1 MAKLPFPSTLQP
13 THSASG
19 LKPPLAFSLYFTSQG
34 IFETQSEVRSS
45 QLGMF
50 LVSEILKDSEEAN
63 SGGLKDHPHR
73 LSTRT
78 LGLQMLVLG
87 GAALLKEDITCS
99 GL

>member
-1 MAKLPFPSTLQP
+1 
-13 THSASG
+13 
-19 LKPPLAFSLYFTSQG
+19 LAFSLYFTSQG

-50 LVSEILKDSEEAN
+50 LVSEILTDSEEAN

-78 LGLQMLVLG
+78 LGLQMLWVALG
-87 GAALLKEDITCS
+87 GATLLKEDITCS